1 VTALKEAPAR
11 MDELTAAT
19 ARVMPKGR
27 NFH

>member
-1 VTALKEAPAR
+1 VRRRHPRNERINLDVA
-11 MDELTAAT
+11 